1 MPRPLRILPAG
12 CVVHA
17 LNRGVEKRPL
27 FDSVEDYED
36 FLLLV
41 LWAKARCLIRI
52 LAYCLMRNHWHF
64 VVWPRTDEDVERFFF
79 ELTSEHAK
87 RRRYQT
93 RTVGYGHVYQ
103 DRYKA
108 FLIGSER
115 HYLTVMSYV
124 ESNPLRACLVASC
137 KDWRWSS
144 VQERLG
150 LERGIIDEGP
160 VELPQDWIARLDDS
174 LPQSTVED
182 IRRLARKH

>member
-12 CVVHA
+12 CVAHA
-17 LNRGVEKRPL
+17 LNRGVEKRTL
-27 FDSVEDYED
+27 FDCVQDYED
-36 FLLLV
+36 FLTLV
-41 LWAKARCLIRI
+41 LWAKAKCTIRI

-64 VVWPRTDEDVERFFF
+64 VVWPRTDDDVETFFF

-93 RTVGYGHVYQ
+93 QTVGYGHVYQ

-108 FLIGSER
+108 FVINTER
-115 HYLTVMSYV
+115 HYLTVMRYV
-124 ESNPLRACLVASC
+124 ESNPLRANLVTSC

-150 LERGIIDEGP
+150 LERGILDEGP
-160 VELPQDWIARLDDS
+160 VELPHDWVHRLDEPLADA
-174 LPQSTVED
+174 VCREV
-182 IRRLARKH
+182 RRQARRH

>member
-12 CVVHA
+12 CVAHA
-17 LNRGVEKRPL
+17 LNRGIEKRPL
-27 FDSVEDYED
+27 FDCVEDYED

-41 LWAKARCLIRI
+41 LWAKAKCTIRI

-64 VVWPRTDEDVERFFF
+64 VVWPRTDDDVETFFF

-87 RRRYQT
+87 RRRYRT

-108 FLIGSER
+108 FVIWSER
-115 HYLTVMSYV
+115 YYFTALSYV
-124 ESNPLRACLVASC
+124 EGNPLRAHLVASC
-137 KDWRWSS
+137 KDWQWSS

-150 LERGIIDEGP
+150 LDRGIVDEGP
-160 VELPQDWIARLDDS
+160 VELPGDWIARLDEPLPDS
-174 LPQSTVED
+174 AVMD
-182 IRRLARKH
+182 IRKRARKH